1 MTTKQANAAPELSD
15 DDVAAMLEDLMRAE
29 PLPMVQTSIDAFRR
43 DLPELLETH
52 RGQWVAYHGDERL
65 GFGETETE
73 LYRRA
78 FRRGLTR
85 NDFIVGFVVPG
96 AFDPEEEIEV
106 ASLHV

>member
-1 MTTKQANAAPELSD
+1 MTTDQANATRELSED
-15 DDVAAMLEDLMRAE
+15 EVAVVIEDLMKAE
-29 PLPMVQTSIDAFRR
+29 PLPLVQKSIEAFRR
-43 DLPELLETH
+43 DLPELLQTH

-73 LYRRA
+73 LYQRV

-85 NDFIVGFVVPG
+85 NDFVVGFVAPG
-96 AFDPEEEIEV
+96 AFDPDEEIEV

>member
-52 RGQWVAYHGDERL
+52 RRQWVAYHGDERL

-73 LYRRA
+73 LYQRA

-85 NDFIVGFVVPG
+85 NDFIVGFVAPD